1 MSQTAPTHFKR
12 LLRWT
17 LISLGVHAAL
27 ILVTSI
33 GYFISLAKGPPPAE
47 PAKAEAKP
55 GAAAAAPASD
65 APPAAAADKPA
76 AAGADGL
83 PPVPKSKDA
92 DAAYFGKP
100 ETDPTKLHEGPD
112 NRPDLDALK

>member
-17 LISLGVHAAL
+17 LISLGIHAVL

-33 GYFISLAKGPPPAE
+33 GYFISLAKKPPAE

-55 GAAAAAPASD
+55 GPGLAASPAPGD
-65 APPAAAADKPA
+65 GPAKAESSP
-76 AAGADGL
+76 AGAEGL
-83 PPVPKSKDA
+83 PPVPKTKDA
-92 DAAYFGKP
+92 DAAYFDKP
-100 ETDPTKLHEGPD
+100 ETDPKKLQEGPD
-112 NRPDLDALK
+112 SRPDLDALK